1 MFIFICTL
9 LILFLEGPAMK
20 QYSLKDIRNIAVV
33 GHGGVGKTSIA
44 EAMLFLSGVNDRL
57 GITGD
62 TSSIMDYDLDE
73 LDRGHSLSASI
84 AFYDWNGKK
93 INLIDTPGDSNFV
106 ADTPACLRVSDGIVL
121 VISAIEGVQ
130 FYTEKVWDWATEL
143 SIPKIIFINKIDNE
157 QADIQGT
164 LDSIKRKFKVSPF
177 CVQTNVGIG
186 EKLTGVVDVLAK
198 KRYSYQKD
206 GSGINKCDVIPD
218 AMIEE
223 VNLSF
228 AELTELVADLDD
240 ELTENYLENG
250 ELSEKEFEL
259 GFKKGIKESKLLPVF
274 LGSATQNIGVDLL
287 MSGIIDYLP
296 SPAQRPMVIGKNPKD
311 GSEKICNADLKSS
324 LAAFVFKTVA
334 DPYAGKLTLFRVFSG
349 ILKSDSSIYNV
360 TQETSERVGQVY
372 LLQGKKQVPVSEVC
386 AGDIGTV
393 SKMKVTTT
401 SDSLSSENNLIEF
414 ETICF
419 PKPVL
424 TKALL
429 PKTRADEE
437 KINNALKRLCEE
449 DPTLIVERNVESHEL
464 LVSAMGQV
472 HLDVTLDRM
481 KRRFGIAV
489 DVNTPKVLYRET
501 IRGTIKVQGRHKK
514 QSGGRGQFGDIWI
527 EISPLKKGGGF
538 VFEDNIVGG
547 AIPRTYIPAVEKGV
561 REAMEQGVI
570 AGYPMVDIKIRLYDG
585 SYHNVDSSEIAFKI
599 AGSVGFK
606 KGVLDCRPVLLE
618 PIMIVEVAI
627 PSEFV
632 GDIMGD
638 LNSKRGKVLGIDA
651 EDNHQNIRAEVPMSE
666 VLNYSA
672 DLNSMTSGKGIFTME
687 FDHYEDVPEHL
698 KVNII
703 KGNQN
708 DLNKISKDVG

>member
-1 MFIFICTL
+1 
-9 LILFLEGPAMK
+9 MK
-20 QYSLKDIRNIAVV
+20 QYSLKDIRNVAIV
-33 GHGGVGKTSIA
+33 GHGGVGKTSVA
-44 EAMLFLSGVNDRL
+44 EGMLFLSGVNDRL
-57 GITGD
+57 GKVGD

-73 LDRGHSLSASI
+73 VDRGHSLSASI
-84 AFYDWNGKK
+84 AFYEWKGSKV
-93 INLIDTPGDSNFV
+93 NLIDIPGDSNFV
-106 ADTPACLRVSDGIVL
+106 ADTPACLRVIDGIVL
-121 VISAIEGVQ
+121 VISATDGVQ
-130 FYTEKVWDWATEL
+130 FYTEKVWNWATEQ
-143 SIPKIIFINKIDNE
+143 SIPKVIFINKVDNE
-157 QADIQGT
+157 QADIKGT

-177 CVQTNVGIG
+177 CVHTNVGMG
-186 EKLTGVVDVLAK
+186 EKFTGMVDVLTK
-198 KRYSYQKD
+198 KLYSYQKD
-206 GSGINKCDVIPD
+206 GSGINKCDVIPNE
-218 AMIEE
+218 MIED
-223 VNLSF
+223 VNLSYG
-228 AELTELVADLDD
+228 ELTELIADVDD

-250 ELSEKEFEL
+250 ELSEKEFDV
-259 GFKKGIKESKLLPVF
+259 GFKKGLKENKLLPVF
-274 LGSATQNIGVDLL
+274 VGSATQNIGVDLL

-296 SPAQRPMVIGKNPKD
+296 SPAQRKMIIGKNPKD
-311 GSEKICNADLKSS
+311 GSDKVCDPDHKSP

-349 ILKSDSSIYNV
+349 ILKSDSSVYNV
-360 TQETSERVGQVY
+360 TQETSERVGQMY
-372 LLQGKKQVPVSEVC
+372 FLQGKKQIPVPQVC

-393 SKMKVTTT
+393 AKMKVTTT

-414 ETICF
+414 DTISF

-437 KINNALKRLCEE
+437 KISNALKRLCEE
-449 DPTLIVERNVESHEL
+449 DPTLIVARNLESHEL
-464 LVSAMGQV
+464 LISAMGQV

-481 KRRFGIAV
+481 KRRFGIEV
-489 DVNTPKVLYRET
+489 DVKTPKVPYRET

-547 AIPRTYIPAVEKGV
+547 AIPKTYIPAVEKGV
-561 REAMEQGVI
+561 KESMEQGVV

-585 SYHNVDSSEIAFKI
+585 SYHDVDSSEIAFKI
-599 AGSVGFK
+599 AGSIGFK
-606 KGVLDCRPVLLE
+606 KGVIDCRPVLLE
-618 PIMIVEVAI
+618 PIMIINVAV

-651 EDNHQNIRAEVPMSE
+651 EDNHQNISAEVPMSE

-703 KGNQN
+703 EGNQS
-708 DLNKISKDVG
+708 DLKKGTKVLG

>member
-1 MFIFICTL
+1 
-9 LILFLEGPAMK
+9 MK
-20 QYSLKDIRNIAVV
+20 QYSLKDIRNVAIV
-33 GHGGVGKTSIA
+33 GHGGVGKTSVA
-44 EAMLFLSGVNDRL
+44 EGMLFLSGVNDRL
-57 GITGD
+57 GKVGD

-73 LDRGHSLSASI
+73 VDRGHSLSASI
-84 AFYDWNGKK
+84 AFYEWKGKK
-93 INLIDTPGDSNFV
+93 VNLIDIPGDSNFV
-106 ADTPACLRVSDGIVL
+106 ADTPACLRVIDGIVL
-121 VISAIEGVQ
+121 VISATDGVQ
-130 FYTEKVWDWATEL
+130 FYTEKVWNWATEQ
-143 SIPKIIFINKIDNE
+143 SIPKVIFINKVDNE
-157 QADIQGT
+157 QADIKGT

-177 CVQTNVGIG
+177 CVHTNVGMG
-186 EKLTGVVDVLAK
+186 EKFTGMVDVLTK
-198 KRYSYQKD
+198 KLYSYQKD
-206 GSGINKCDVIPD
+206 GSGINKCDVIPNE
-218 AMIEE
+218 MIED
-223 VNLSF
+223 VNLSYG
-228 AELTELVADLDD
+228 ELTELIADVDD

-250 ELSEKEFEL
+250 ELSEKEFDV
-259 GFKKGIKESKLLPVF
+259 GFKKGLKENKLLPVF
-274 LGSATQNIGVDLL
+274 VGSATQNIGVDLL

-296 SPAQRPMVIGKNPKD
+296 SPAQRKMIIGKNPKD
-311 GSEKICNADLKSS
+311 GSDKVCDPDHKSP

-349 ILKSDSSIYNV
+349 ILKSDSSVYNV
-360 TQETSERVGQVY
+360 TQETSERVGQMY
-372 LLQGKKQVPVSEVC
+372 FLQGKKQIPVPQVC

-393 SKMKVTTT
+393 AKMKVTTT

-414 ETICF
+414 DTISF

-437 KINNALKRLCEE
+437 KISNALKRLCEE
-449 DPTLIVERNVESHEL
+449 DPTLIVARNLESHEL
-464 LVSAMGQV
+464 LISAMGQV

-481 KRRFGIAV
+481 KRRFGIEV
-489 DVNTPKVLYRET
+489 DVKTPKVPYRET

-547 AIPRTYIPAVEKGV
+547 AIPKTYIPAVEKGV
-561 REAMEQGVI
+561 KESMEQGVV

-585 SYHNVDSSEIAFKI
+585 SYHDVDSSEIAFKI
-599 AGSVGFK
+599 AGSIGFK
-606 KGVLDCRPVLLE
+606 KGVIDCRPVLLE
-618 PIMIVEVAI
+618 PIMVINVAV

-651 EDNHQNIRAEVPMSE
+651 EDNHQNISAEVPMSE

-698 KVNII
+698 KVNIVEGNKSDLK
-703 KGNQN
+703 KGTKV
-708 DLNKISKDVG
+708 LG

>member
-1 MFIFICTL
+1 
-9 LILFLEGPAMK
+9 MK
-20 QYSLKDIRNIAVV
+20 QYSLKDIRNVAIV
-33 GHGGVGKTSIA
+33 GHGGVGKTSVA
-44 EAMLFLSGVNDRL
+44 EGMLFLSGVNDRL
-57 GITGD
+57 GKVGD

-73 LDRGHSLSASI
+73 VDRGHSLSASI
-84 AFYDWNGKK
+84 AFYEWKGKK
-93 INLIDTPGDSNFV
+93 VNLIDIPGDSNFV
-106 ADTPACLRVSDGIVL
+106 ADTPACLRVIDGIVL
-121 VISAIEGVQ
+121 VISATDGVQ
-130 FYTEKVWDWATEL
+130 FYTEKVWNWATEQ
-143 SIPKIIFINKIDNE
+143 SIPKVIFINKVDNE
-157 QADIQGT
+157 QADIKGT

-177 CVQTNVGIG
+177 CVHTNVGMG
-186 EKLTGVVDVLAK
+186 EKFTGMVDVLTK
-198 KRYSYQKD
+198 KLYSYQKD
-206 GSGINKCDVIPD
+206 GSGINKCDVIPNE
-218 AMIEE
+218 MIED
-223 VNLSF
+223 VNLSYG
-228 AELTELVADLDD
+228 ELTELIADVDD

-250 ELSEKEFEL
+250 ELSEKEFDV
-259 GFKKGIKESKLLPVF
+259 GFKKGLKENKLLPVF
-274 LGSATQNIGVDLL
+274 VGSATQNIGVDLL

-296 SPAQRPMVIGKNPKD
+296 SPAQRKMIIGKNPKD
-311 GSEKICNADLKSS
+311 GSDKVCDPDHKSP

-349 ILKSDSSIYNV
+349 ILKSDSSVYNV
-360 TQETSERVGQVY
+360 TQETSERVGQMY
-372 LLQGKKQVPVSEVC
+372 FLQGKKQIPVPQVC

-393 SKMKVTTT
+393 AKMKVTTT

-414 ETICF
+414 DTISF

-437 KINNALKRLCEE
+437 KISNALKRLCEE
-449 DPTLIVERNVESHEL
+449 DPTLIVARNLESHEL
-464 LVSAMGQV
+464 LISAMGQV

-481 KRRFGIAV
+481 KRRFGIEV
-489 DVNTPKVLYRET
+489 DVKTPKVPYRET

-547 AIPRTYIPAVEKGV
+547 AIPKTYIPAVEKGV
-561 REAMEQGVI
+561 KESMEQGVV

-585 SYHNVDSSEIAFKI
+585 SYHDVDSSEIAFKI
-599 AGSVGFK
+599 AGSIGFK
-606 KGVLDCRPVLLE
+606 KGVIDCRPVLLE
-618 PIMIVEVAI
+618 PIMIINVAV

-651 EDNHQNIRAEVPMSE
+651 EDNHQNISAEVPMSE

-698 KVNII
+698 KVII
-703 KGNQN
+703 IEGNQS
-708 DLNKISKDVG
+708 DLKKGTKVLG

>member
-1 MFIFICTL
+1 
-9 LILFLEGPAMK
+9 MK
-20 QYSLKDIRNIAVV
+20 QYSLKDIRNVAIV
-33 GHGGVGKTSIA
+33 GHGGVGKTSVA
-44 EAMLFLSGVNDRL
+44 EGMLFLSGVNDRL
-57 GITGD
+57 GKVGD

-73 LDRGHSLSASI
+73 VDRGHSLSASI
-84 AFYDWNGKK
+84 AFYEWKGKK
-93 INLIDTPGDSNFV
+93 VNLIDIPGDSNFV
-106 ADTPACLRVSDGIVL
+106 ADTPACLRVIDGIIL
-121 VISAIEGVQ
+121 VISATDGVQ
-130 FYTEKVWDWATEL
+130 FYTEKVWNWATEQ
-143 SIPKIIFINKIDNE
+143 SIPKVIFINKVDNE
-157 QADIQGT
+157 QADIKGT

-177 CVQTNVGIG
+177 CVHTNVGMG
-186 EKLTGVVDVLAK
+186 EKFTGMVDVLTK
-198 KRYSYQKD
+198 KLYSYQKD
-206 GSGINKCDVIPD
+206 GSGINKCDVIPNE
-218 AMIEE
+218 MIED
-223 VNLSF
+223 VNLSYG
-228 AELTELVADLDD
+228 ELTELIADVDD

-250 ELSEKEFEL
+250 ELSEKEFDV
-259 GFKKGIKESKLLPVF
+259 GFKKGLKENKLLPVF
-274 LGSATQNIGVDLL
+274 VGSATQNIGVDLL

-296 SPAQRPMVIGKNPKD
+296 SPAQRKMIIGKNPKD
-311 GSEKICNADLKSS
+311 GSDKVCDPDHKSP

-349 ILKSDSSIYNV
+349 ILKSDSSVYNV
-360 TQETSERVGQVY
+360 TQETSERVGQMY
-372 LLQGKKQVPVSEVC
+372 FLQGKKQIPVPQVC

-393 SKMKVTTT
+393 AKMKVTTT

-414 ETICF
+414 DTISF

-437 KINNALKRLCEE
+437 KISNALKRLCEE
-449 DPTLIVERNVESHEL
+449 DPTLIVARNLESHEL
-464 LVSAMGQV
+464 LISAMGQV

-481 KRRFGIAV
+481 KRRFGIEV
-489 DVNTPKVLYRET
+489 DVKTPKVPYRET

-547 AIPRTYIPAVEKGV
+547 AIPKTYIPAVEKGV
-561 REAMEQGVI
+561 KESMEQGVV

-585 SYHNVDSSEIAFKI
+585 SYHDVDSSEIAFKI
-599 AGSVGFK
+599 AGSIGFK
-606 KGVLDCRPVLLE
+606 KGVIDCRPVLLE
-618 PIMIVEVAI
+618 PIMVINVAV

-651 EDNHQNIRAEVPMSE
+651 EDNHQNISAEVPMSE

-703 KGNQN
+703 EGNQS
-708 DLNKISKDVG
+708 DLKKGTKVLG

>member
-1 MFIFICTL
+1 
-9 LILFLEGPAMK
+9 MK
-20 QYSLKDIRNIAVV
+20 QYSLKDIRNVAIV
-33 GHGGVGKTSIA
+33 GHGGVGKTSVA
-44 EAMLFLSGVNDRL
+44 EGMLFLSGVNDRL
-57 GITGD
+57 GKVGD

-73 LDRGHSLSASI
+73 VDRGHSLSASI
-84 AFYDWNGKK
+84 AFYEWKGKK
-93 INLIDTPGDSNFV
+93 VNLIDIPGDSNFI
-106 ADTPACLRVSDGIVL
+106 ADTPACLRVIDGIVL
-121 VISAIEGVQ
+121 VISATDGVQ
-130 FYTEKVWDWATEL
+130 FYTEKVWNWATEQ
-143 SIPKIIFINKIDNE
+143 SIPKVIFINKVDNE
-157 QADIQGT
+157 QADIKGT

-177 CVQTNVGIG
+177 CVHTNVGMG
-186 EKLTGVVDVLAK
+186 EKFTGMVDVLTK
-198 KRYSYQKD
+198 KLYSYQKD
-206 GSGINKCDVIPD
+206 GSGINKCDVIPNE
-218 AMIEE
+218 MIED
-223 VNLSF
+223 VNLSYG
-228 AELTELVADLDD
+228 ELTELIADVDD

-250 ELSEKEFEL
+250 ELSEKEFDV
-259 GFKKGIKESKLLPVF
+259 GFKKGLKENKLLPVF
-274 LGSATQNIGVDLL
+274 VGSATQNIGVDLL

-296 SPAQRPMVIGKNPKD
+296 SPAQRKMIIGKNPKD
-311 GSEKICNADLKSS
+311 GSDKVCDPDHKSP

-349 ILKSDSSIYNV
+349 ILKSDSSVYNV
-360 TQETSERVGQVY
+360 TQETSERVGQMY
-372 LLQGKKQVPVSEVC
+372 FLQGKKQIPVPQVC

-393 SKMKVTTT
+393 AKMKVTTT

-414 ETICF
+414 DTISF

-437 KINNALKRLCEE
+437 KISNALKRLCEE
-449 DPTLIVERNVESHEL
+449 DPTLIVARNLESHEL
-464 LVSAMGQV
+464 LISAMGQV

-481 KRRFGIAV
+481 KRRFGIEV
-489 DVNTPKVLYRET
+489 DVKTPKVPYRET

-538 VFEDNIVGG
+538 IFEDNIVGG
-547 AIPRTYIPAVEKGV
+547 AIPKTYIPAVEKGV
-561 REAMEQGVI
+561 KESMEQGVV

-585 SYHNVDSSEIAFKI
+585 SYHDVDSSEIAFKI
-599 AGSVGFK
+599 AGSIGFK
-606 KGVLDCRPVLLE
+606 KGVIDCRPVLLE
-618 PIMIVEVAI
+618 PIMIINVAV

-651 EDNHQNIRAEVPMSE
+651 EDNHQNISAEVPMSE

-703 KGNQN
+703 EGNQS
-708 DLNKISKDVG
+708 DLKKGTKVLG

>member
-1 MFIFICTL
+1 
-9 LILFLEGPAMK
+9 MK
-20 QYSLKDIRNIAVV
+20 QYSLKDIRNVAIV
-33 GHGGVGKTSIA
+33 GHGGVGKTSVA
-44 EAMLFLSGVNDRL
+44 EGMLFLSGVNDRL
-57 GITGD
+57 GKVGD

-73 LDRGHSLSASI
+73 VDRGHSLSASI
-84 AFYDWNGKK
+84 AFYEWKGKK
-93 INLIDTPGDSNFV
+93 VNLIDIPGDSNFV
-106 ADTPACLRVSDGIVL
+106 ADTPACLRVIDGIVL
-121 VISAIEGVQ
+121 VISATDGVQ
-130 FYTEKVWDWATEL
+130 FYTEKVWNWATEQ
-143 SIPKIIFINKIDNE
+143 SIPKVIFINKVDNE
-157 QADIQGT
+157 QADIKGT

-177 CVQTNVGIG
+177 CVHTNVGMG
-186 EKLTGVVDVLAK
+186 EKFTGMVDVLTK
-198 KRYSYQKD
+198 KLYSYQKD
-206 GSGINKCDVIPD
+206 GSGINKCDVIPNE
-218 AMIEE
+218 MIED
-223 VNLSF
+223 VNLSYG
-228 AELTELVADLDD
+228 ELTELIADVDD

-250 ELSEKEFEL
+250 ELSEKEFDV
-259 GFKKGIKESKLLPVF
+259 GFKKGLKENKLLPVF
-274 LGSATQNIGVDLL
+274 VGSATQNIGVDLL

-296 SPAQRPMVIGKNPKD
+296 SPAQRKMIIGKNPKD
-311 GSEKICNADLKSS
+311 GSDKVCDPDHKSP

-349 ILKSDSSIYNV
+349 ILKSDSSVYNV
-360 TQETSERVGQVY
+360 TQETSERVGQMY
-372 LLQGKKQVPVSEVC
+372 FLQGKKQIPVPQVC

-393 SKMKVTTT
+393 AKMKVTTT

-414 ETICF
+414 DTISF

-437 KINNALKRLCEE
+437 KISNALKRLCEE
-449 DPTLIVERNVESHEL
+449 DPTLIVARNLESHEL
-464 LVSAMGQV
+464 LISAMGQV

-481 KRRFGIAV
+481 KRRFGIEV
-489 DVNTPKVLYRET
+489 DVKTPKVPYRET

-547 AIPRTYIPAVEKGV
+547 AIPKTYIPAVEKGV
-561 REAMEQGVI
+561 KESMEQGVV

-585 SYHNVDSSEIAFKI
+585 SYHDVDSSEIAFKI
-599 AGSVGFK
+599 AGSIGFK
-606 KGVLDCRPVLLE
+606 KGVIDCRPVLLE
-618 PIMIVEVAI
+618 PIMIINVAV

-651 EDNHQNIRAEVPMSE
+651 EDNHQNISAEVPMSE

-698 KVNII
+698 KANII
-703 KGNQN
+703 EGNQS
-708 DLNKISKDVG
+708 DLKKGTKVLG

>member
-1 MFIFICTL
+1 
-9 LILFLEGPAMK
+9 MK
-20 QYSLKDIRNIAVV
+20 QYSLKDIRNVAIV
-33 GHGGVGKTSIA
+33 GHGGVGKTSVA
-44 EAMLFLSGVNDRL
+44 EGMLFLSGVNDRL
-57 GITGD
+57 GKVGD

-73 LDRGHSLSASI
+73 VDRGHSLSASI
-84 AFYDWNGKK
+84 AFYEWKGKK
-93 INLIDTPGDSNFV
+93 VNLIDIPGDSNFV
-106 ADTPACLRVSDGIVL
+106 ADTPACLRVIDGIVL
-121 VISAIEGVQ
+121 VISATDGVQ
-130 FYTEKVWDWATEL
+130 FYTEKVWNWATEQ
-143 SIPKIIFINKIDNE
+143 SIPKVIFINKVDNE
-157 QADIQGT
+157 QADIKGT

-177 CVQTNVGIG
+177 CVHTNVGMG
-186 EKLTGVVDVLAK
+186 EKFTGMVDVLTK
-198 KRYSYQKD
+198 KLYSYQKD
-206 GSGINKCDVIPD
+206 GSGINKCDVIPNE
-218 AMIEE
+218 MIED
-223 VNLSF
+223 VNLSYG
-228 AELTELVADLDD
+228 ELTELIADVDD

-250 ELSEKEFEL
+250 ELSEKEFDV
-259 GFKKGIKESKLLPVF
+259 GFKKGLKENKLLPVF
-274 LGSATQNIGVDLL
+274 VGSATQNIGVDLL

-296 SPAQRPMVIGKNPKD
+296 SPAQRKMIIGKNPKD
-311 GSEKICNADLKSS
+311 GSDKVCDPDHKSP

-349 ILKSDSSIYNV
+349 ILKSDSSVYNV
-360 TQETSERVGQVY
+360 TQETSERVGQMY
-372 LLQGKKQVPVSEVC
+372 FLQGKKQIPVPQVC

-393 SKMKVTTT
+393 AKMKVTTT

-414 ETICF
+414 DTISF

-437 KINNALKRLCEE
+437 KISNALKRLCEE
-449 DPTLIVERNVESHEL
+449 DPTLIVARNLESHEL
-464 LVSAMGQV
+464 LISAMGQV

-481 KRRFGIAV
+481 KRRFGIEV
-489 DVNTPKVLYRET
+489 DVKTPKVPYRET

-547 AIPRTYIPAVEKGV
+547 AIPKTYIPAVEKGV
-561 REAMEQGVI
+561 KESMEQGVV

-585 SYHNVDSSEIAFKI
+585 SYHDVDSSEIAFKI
-599 AGSVGFK
+599 AGSIGFK
-606 KGVLDCRPVLLE
+606 KGVIDCRPVLLE
-618 PIMIVEVAI
+618 PIMIINVAV

-651 EDNHQNIRAEVPMSE
+651 EDNHQNISAEVPMSE

-698 KVNII
+698 KINII
-703 KGNQN
+703 EGNQS
-708 DLNKISKDVG
+708 DLKKGTKVLG

>member
-1 MFIFICTL
+1 
-9 LILFLEGPAMK
+9 MK
-20 QYSLKDIRNIAVV
+20 QYSLKDIRNVAIV
-33 GHGGVGKTSIA
+33 GHGGVGKTSVA
-44 EAMLFLSGVNDRL
+44 EGMLFLSGVNDRL
-57 GITGD
+57 GKVGD

-73 LDRGHSLSASI
+73 VDRGHSLSASI
-84 AFYDWNGKK
+84 AFYEWKGKK
-93 INLIDTPGDSNFV
+93 VNLIDIPGDSNFV
-106 ADTPACLRVSDGIVL
+106 ADTPACLRVIDGIVL
-121 VISAIEGVQ
+121 VISATDGVQ
-130 FYTEKVWDWATEL
+130 FYTEKVWNWATEQ

-157 QADIQGT
+157 QADIKET

-177 CVQTNVGIG
+177 CVHTNVGMG
-186 EKLTGVVDVLAK
+186 EKFTGMVDVLTK
-198 KRYSYQKD
+198 KLYSYQKD
-206 GSGINKCDVIPD
+206 GSGINKCDVIPNE
-218 AMIEE
+218 MIED
-223 VNLSF
+223 VNLSYG
-228 AELTELVADLDD
+228 ELTELIADVDD

-250 ELSEKEFEL
+250 ELSEKEFDV
-259 GFKKGIKESKLLPVF
+259 GFKKGLKENKLLPVF
-274 LGSATQNIGVDLL
+274 VGSATQNIGVDLL

-296 SPAQRPMVIGKNPKD
+296 SPAQRKMIIGKNPKD
-311 GSEKICNADLKSS
+311 GSDKVCDPDHKSP

-349 ILKSDSSIYNV
+349 ILKSDSSVYNV
-360 TQETSERVGQVY
+360 TQETSERVGQMY
-372 LLQGKKQVPVSEVC
+372 FLQGKKQIPVPQVC

-393 SKMKVTTT
+393 AKMKVTTT

-414 ETICF
+414 DTISF

-437 KINNALKRLCEE
+437 KISNALKRLCEE
-449 DPTLIVERNVESHEL
+449 DPTLIVARNLESHEL
-464 LVSAMGQV
+464 LISAMGQV

-481 KRRFGIAV
+481 KRRFGIEV
-489 DVNTPKVLYRET
+489 DVKTPKVPYRET

-547 AIPRTYIPAVEKGV
+547 AIPKTYIPAVEKGV
-561 REAMEQGVI
+561 KESMEQGVV

-585 SYHNVDSSEIAFKI
+585 SYHDVDSSEIAFKI
-599 AGSVGFK
+599 AGSIGFK
-606 KGVLDCRPVLLE
+606 KGVIDCRPVLLE
-618 PIMIVEVAI
+618 PIMIINVAV

-651 EDNHQNIRAEVPMSE
+651 EDNHQNISAEVPMSE

-703 KGNQN
+703 EGNQS
-708 DLNKISKDVG
+708 DLKKGTKVLG

>member
-1 MFIFICTL
+1 
-9 LILFLEGPAMK
+9 MK
-20 QYSLKDIRNIAVV
+20 QYSLKDIRNVAIV
-33 GHGGVGKTSIA
+33 GHGGVGKTSVA
-44 EAMLFLSGVNDRL
+44 EGMLFLSGVNDRL
-57 GITGD
+57 GKVGD

-73 LDRGHSLSASI
+73 VDRGHSLSASI
-84 AFYDWNGKK
+84 AFYEWKGKK
-93 INLIDTPGDSNFV
+93 VNLIDIPGDSNFV
-106 ADTPACLRVSDGIVL
+106 ADTPACLRVIDGIVI
-121 VISAIEGVQ
+121 VISAIDGVQ
-130 FYTEKVWDWATEL
+130 FYTEKVWNWATEQ
-143 SIPKIIFINKIDNE
+143 SIPKVIFINKVDNE
-157 QADIQGT
+157 QADIKGT

-177 CVQTNVGIG
+177 CVHTNVGMG
-186 EKLTGVVDVLAK
+186 EKFTGMVDVLTK
-198 KRYSYQKD
+198 KLYSYQKD
-206 GSGINKCDVIPD
+206 GSGINKCDVIPNE
-218 AMIEE
+218 MIED
-223 VNLSF
+223 VNLSYG
-228 AELTELVADLDD
+228 ELTELIADVDD

-250 ELSEKEFEL
+250 ELSEKEFDV
-259 GFKKGIKESKLLPVF
+259 GFKKGLKENKLLPVF
-274 LGSATQNIGVDLL
+274 VGSATQNIGVDLL

-296 SPAQRPMVIGKNPKD
+296 SPAQRKMIIGKNPKD
-311 GSEKICNADLKSS
+311 GSDKVCDPDHKSP

-349 ILKSDSSIYNV
+349 ILKSDSSVYNV
-360 TQETSERVGQVY
+360 TQETSERVGQMY
-372 LLQGKKQVPVSEVC
+372 FLQGKKQIPVPQVC

-393 SKMKVTTT
+393 AKMKVTTT

-414 ETICF
+414 DTISF

-437 KINNALKRLCEE
+437 KISNALKRLCEE
-449 DPTLIVERNVESHEL
+449 DPTLIVERNIESHEL
-464 LVSAMGQV
+464 LISAMGQV

-481 KRRFGIAV
+481 KRRFGIEV
-489 DVNTPKVLYRET
+489 DVKTPKVPYRET

-547 AIPRTYIPAVEKGV
+547 AIPKTYIPAVEKGV
-561 REAMEQGVI
+561 KESMEQGVV

-585 SYHNVDSSEIAFKI
+585 SYHDVDSSEIAFKI
-599 AGSVGFK
+599 AGSIGFK
-606 KGVLDCRPVLLE
+606 KGVIDCRPVLLE
-618 PIMIVEVAI
+618 PIMVINVAV

-651 EDNHQNIRAEVPMSE
+651 EDNHQNISAEVPMSE

-703 KGNQN
+703 EGNQS
-708 DLNKISKDVG
+708 DLKKGTKVLG

>member
-1 MFIFICTL
+1 
-9 LILFLEGPAMK
+9 MK
-20 QYSLKDIRNIAVV
+20 QYSLKDIRNVAIV
-33 GHGGVGKTSIA
+33 GHGGVGKTSVA
-44 EAMLFLSGVNDRL
+44 EGMLFLSGVNDRL
-57 GITGD
+57 GKVGD
-62 TSSIMDYDLDE
+62 TSSIMDYDIDE
-73 LDRGHSLSASI
+73 VDRGHSLSASI
-84 AFYDWNGKK
+84 AFYEWKGKK
-93 INLIDTPGDSNFV
+93 VNLIDIPGDSNFV
-106 ADTPACLRVSDGIVL
+106 ADTPACLRVIDGIVL
-121 VISAIEGVQ
+121 VISATDGVQ
-130 FYTEKVWDWATEL
+130 FYTEKVWNWATEQ
-143 SIPKIIFINKIDNE
+143 SIPKVIFINKVDNE
-157 QADIQGT
+157 QADIKGT

-177 CVQTNVGIG
+177 CVHTNVGMG
-186 EKLTGVVDVLAK
+186 EKFTGMVDVLTK
-198 KRYSYQKD
+198 KLYSYQKD
-206 GSGINKCDVIPD
+206 GSGINKCDVIPNE
-218 AMIEE
+218 MIED
-223 VNLSF
+223 VNLSYG
-228 AELTELVADLDD
+228 ELTELIADVDD

-250 ELSEKEFEL
+250 ELSEKEFDV
-259 GFKKGIKESKLLPVF
+259 GFKKGLKENKLLPVF
-274 LGSATQNIGVDLL
+274 VGSATQNIGVDLL

-296 SPAQRPMVIGKNPKD
+296 SPAQRKMIIGKNPKD
-311 GSEKICNADLKSS
+311 GSDKVCDPDHKSP

-349 ILKSDSSIYNV
+349 ILKSDSSVYNV
-360 TQETSERVGQVY
+360 TQETSERVGQMY
-372 LLQGKKQVPVSEVC
+372 FLQGKKQIPVPQVC

-393 SKMKVTTT
+393 AKMKVTTT

-414 ETICF
+414 DTISF

-437 KINNALKRLCEE
+437 KISNALKRLCEE
-449 DPTLIVERNVESHEL
+449 DPTLIVARNLESHEL
-464 LVSAMGQV
+464 LISAMGQV

-481 KRRFGIAV
+481 KRRFGIEV
-489 DVNTPKVLYRET
+489 DVKTPKVPYRET

-547 AIPRTYIPAVEKGV
+547 AIPKTYIPAVEKGV
-561 REAMEQGVI
+561 KESMEQGVV

-585 SYHNVDSSEIAFKI
+585 SYHDVDSSEIAFKI
-599 AGSVGFK
+599 AGSIGFK
-606 KGVLDCRPVLLE
+606 KGVIDCRPVLLE
-618 PIMIVEVAI
+618 PIMIINVAV

-651 EDNHQNIRAEVPMSE
+651 EDNHQNISAEVPMSE

-698 KVNII
+698 KINII
-703 KGNQN
+703 EGNQS
-708 DLNKISKDVG
+708 DLKKGTKVLG

>member
-1 MFIFICTL
+1 
-9 LILFLEGPAMK
+9 MK
-20 QYSLKDIRNIAVV
+20 QYSLKDIRNVAIV
-33 GHGGVGKTSIA
+33 GHGGVGKTSVA
-44 EAMLFLSGVNDRL
+44 EGMLFLSGVNDRL
-57 GITGD
+57 GKVGD

-84 AFYDWNGKK
+84 AFYEWKGKK
-93 INLIDTPGDSNFV
+93 VNLIDIPGDSNFV
-106 ADTPACLRVSDGIVL
+106 ADTPACLRVIDGIVL
-121 VISAIEGVQ
+121 VISATDGVQ
-130 FYTEKVWDWATEL
+130 FYTEKVWNWATEQ
-143 SIPKIIFINKIDNE
+143 SIPKVIFINKVDNE
-157 QADIQGT
+157 QADIKGT

-177 CVQTNVGIG
+177 CVHTNVGMG
-186 EKLTGVVDVLAK
+186 EKFTGMVDVLTK
-198 KRYSYQKD
+198 KLYSYQKD
-206 GSGINKCDVIPD
+206 GSGINKCDVIPNE
-218 AMIEE
+218 MIED
-223 VNLSF
+223 VNLSYG
-228 AELTELVADLDD
+228 ELTELIADVDD

-250 ELSEKEFEL
+250 ELSEKEFDV
-259 GFKKGIKESKLLPVF
+259 GFKKGLKENKLLPVF
-274 LGSATQNIGVDLL
+274 VGSATQNIGVDLL

-296 SPAQRPMVIGKNPKD
+296 SPAQRKMIIGKNPKD
-311 GSEKICNADLKSS
+311 GSDKVCDPDHKSP

-349 ILKSDSSIYNV
+349 ILKSDSSVYNV
-360 TQETSERVGQVY
+360 TQETSERVGQMY
-372 LLQGKKQVPVSEVC
+372 FLQGKKQIPVPQVC

-393 SKMKVTTT
+393 AKMKVTTT

-414 ETICF
+414 DTISF

-437 KINNALKRLCEE
+437 KISNALKRLCEE
-449 DPTLIVERNVESHEL
+449 DPTLIVARNLESHEL
-464 LVSAMGQV
+464 LISAMGQV

-481 KRRFGIAV
+481 KRRFGIEV
-489 DVNTPKVLYRET
+489 DVKTPKVPYRET

-547 AIPRTYIPAVEKGV
+547 AIPKTYIPAVEKGV
-561 REAMEQGVI
+561 KESMEQGVV

-585 SYHNVDSSEIAFKI
+585 SYHDVDSSEIAFKI
-599 AGSVGFK
+599 AGSIGFK
-606 KGVLDCRPVLLE
+606 KGVIDCRPVLLE
-618 PIMIVEVAI
+618 PVMIINVAV

-651 EDNHQNIRAEVPMSE
+651 EDNHQNISAEVPMSE

-703 KGNQN
+703 EGNQS
-708 DLNKISKDVG
+708 DLKKGTKVLG

>member
-1 MFIFICTL
+1 
-9 LILFLEGPAMK
+9 MK
-20 QYSLKDIRNIAVV
+20 QYSLKDIRNVAIV
-33 GHGGVGKTSIA
+33 GHGGVGKTSVA
-44 EAMLFLSGVNDRL
+44 EGMLFLSGVNDRL
-57 GITGD
+57 GKVGD

-73 LDRGHSLSASI
+73 VDRGHSLSASI
-84 AFYDWNGKK
+84 AFYEWKGKK
-93 INLIDTPGDSNFV
+93 VNLIDIPGNSNFV
-106 ADTPACLRVSDGIVL
+106 ADTPACLRVIDGIVL
-121 VISAIEGVQ
+121 VISATDGVQ
-130 FYTEKVWDWATEL
+130 FYTEKVWNWATEQ
-143 SIPKIIFINKIDNE
+143 SIPKVIFINKVDNE
-157 QADIQGT
+157 QADIKGT

-177 CVQTNVGIG
+177 CVHTNVGMG
-186 EKLTGVVDVLAK
+186 EKFTGMVDVLTK
-198 KRYSYQKD
+198 KLYSYQKD
-206 GSGINKCDVIPD
+206 GSGINKCDVIPNE
-218 AMIEE
+218 MIED
-223 VNLSF
+223 VNLSYG
-228 AELTELVADLDD
+228 ELTELIADVDD

-250 ELSEKEFEL
+250 ELSEKEFDV
-259 GFKKGIKESKLLPVF
+259 GFKKGLKENKLLPVF
-274 LGSATQNIGVDLL
+274 VGSATQNIGVDLL

-296 SPAQRPMVIGKNPKD
+296 SPAQRKMIIGKNPKD
-311 GSEKICNADLKSS
+311 GSDKVCDPDHKSP

-349 ILKSDSSIYNV
+349 ILKSDSSVYNV
-360 TQETSERVGQVY
+360 TQETSERVGQMY
-372 LLQGKKQVPVSEVC
+372 FLQGKKQIPVPQVC

-393 SKMKVTTT
+393 AKMKVTTT

-414 ETICF
+414 DTISF

-437 KINNALKRLCEE
+437 KISNALKRLCEE
-449 DPTLIVERNVESHEL
+449 DPTLIVARNLESHEL
-464 LVSAMGQV
+464 LISAMGQV

-481 KRRFGIAV
+481 KRRFGIEV
-489 DVNTPKVLYRET
+489 DVKTPKVPYRET

-547 AIPRTYIPAVEKGV
+547 AIPKTYIPAVEKGV
-561 REAMEQGVI
+561 KESMEQGVV

-585 SYHNVDSSEIAFKI
+585 SYHDVDSSEIAFKI
-599 AGSVGFK
+599 AGSIGFK
-606 KGVLDCRPVLLE
+606 KGVIDCRPVLLE
-618 PIMIVEVAI
+618 PIMIINVAV

-651 EDNHQNIRAEVPMSE
+651 EDNHQNISAEVPMSE

-698 KVNII
+698 KINII
-703 KGNQN
+703 EGNQS
-708 DLNKISKDVG
+708 DLKKGTKVLG